1 MSIPSIRSFRSDV
14 LLWNDGKPDWDEA
27 DLGV

>member
-1 MSIPSIRSFRSDV
+1 VGIQSIRSFRSDV
-14 LLWNDGKPDWDEA
+14 LLWNDAKPDWDEA